1 MICCSTRLTDSSS
14 AHSVY
19 DSLIL
24 DENLKCIIDGIVIL
38 CKCRCKCFCLRNCS
52 WKSVKNI
59 SIFAIILFEAVYNKV
74 TYKFIRYKISC
85 IHILFSF
92 LSKLRTVFDIFSKN
106 ISCRN
111 SRNTKFFSNLL
122 CVCSFTCSRCT

>member
-1 MICCSTRLTDSSS
+1 MIYIKSLFNSLRSVIISYNKLAIALITYSLCFWRNIYYMICCSTRLTDSSS

-52 WKSVKNI
+52 WKSALV
-59 SIFAIILFEAVYNKV
+59 
-74 TYKFIRYKISC
+74 
-85 IHILFSF
+85 
-92 LSKLRTVFDIFSKN
+92 
-106 ISCRN
+106 
-111 SRNTKFFSNLL
+111 
-122 CVCSFTCSRCT
+122 